1 MSEDKWAM
9 DDSSS
14 QAAFLTFGDY
24 PVWYRNSY
32 DTPSAQIIQGHQGP
46 PLSAITPYTTGTTGY
61 QGSYRNM
68 SVSKPGLDVLHVQ
81 DSSYLRNSYQQPDHS
96 FRASASQPSA
106 LSGSSF
112 FNMHNI
118 AVPQARATNGA
129 LVSESAAKLAS
140 C

>member
-1 MSEDKWAM
+1 MSEDTWAM

-14 QAAFLTFGDY
+14 QAAFFTSGDY
-24 PVWYRNSY
+24 PVWYCNSY
-32 DTPSAQIIQGHQGP
+32 DTPSDLITEGSQEP

-61 QGSYRNM
+61 QSSYGNM
-68 SVSKPGLDVLHVQ
+68 SVSKPGLDVPHVK
-81 DSSYLRNSYQQPDHS
+81 DSSYLRYSYQQPDHS
-96 FRASASQPSA
+96 FRASASQPGA

-118 AVPQARATNGA
+118 AVPQARATSGA